1 MAIRRANILGI
12 LNEMYE
18 AEHKEHQQE
27 RDFAIKGVGLA
38 IDAKNKKELRRLEE
52 KRLAITEADA
62 NVRAKRTEQIIKL
75 EDAKAKNEENKEI
88 FNKLSTLATN
98 NRKEL
103 AIMTQEMATRL
114 YDRVIVPSFTMSNGE
129 VGFTNTTMIKKFT
142 ELIGNEPLAKDLIQ
156 FGMTRNPESGLF
168 PEIETEAILY
178 ELFGN
183 EDTANLLQQGFGFYG
198 DNQFA
203 IDRMTKIQ
211 DDFFLFKAQND
222 EIAQELRE
230 YQGLG
235 DTSIGE
241 PLKNLLLY
249 GSTEAPLRTDEDT
262 IVDLGNDMIG
272 TIPEGALDTSE
283 YEVVSEEEIVKS
295 LALNKDIPSEILKIQ
310 DSLGPLPTSEFDKI
324 AYFDKVEDVLNQNST
339 AWTAYKDE
347 YGDVDTSLPPRKNY
361 KQAKNFRLDIVQ
373 EINKSEN
380 ALRQHE
386 RKIYEKETLHGKSTD
401 KQFYYSDED
410 RANDA
415 KIAYLFKLQLGLLNY
430 HKGVANKRTDDLTEV
445 MSPAGRFF
453 SGAGLDQAFDELE
466 KESGVN
472 TLSLYGLPFQRRNR

>member
-18 AEHKEHQQE
+18 AEHREHQQE

-62 NVRAKRTEQIIKL
+62 QVRAKRTEQIIRL
-75 EDAKAKNEENKEI
+75 EEAKSKNEENKEI
-88 FNKLSTLATN
+88 FLKLSTLAN
-98 NRKEL
+98 NNQKEL
-103 AIMTQEMATRL
+103 ATMTQEMATRL
-114 YDRVIVPSFTMSNGE
+114 YDRVIVPSFTLSNGE
-129 VGFTNTTMIKKFT
+129 VAFTNANNTKAFIK
-142 ELIGNEPLAKDLIQ
+142 LIGNEPLAKDLMQ
-156 FGMTRNPESGLF
+156 FGMTRNPENGLF
-168 PEIETEAILY
+168 PEIETEALLY

-183 EDTANLLQQGFGFYG
+183 ENTANSLQQGFGFYG

-235 DTSIGE
+235 DTTIGE

-249 GSTEAPLRTDEDT
+249 GSTEVPLNKDEDT

-283 YEVVSEEEIVKS
+283 YETVNEEEIANILK
-295 LALNKDIPSEILKIQ
+295 LNKDIPNEILNIQ
-310 DSLGPLPTSEFDKI
+310 NLLGPMPRSEFDKI
-324 AYFDKVEDVLNQNST
+324 EYFGKVEDVLNQNST

-347 YGDVDTSLPPRKNY
+347 HGDIDAALPPRKNY

-373 EINKSEN
+373 EINKSQV

-386 RKIYEKETLHGKSTD
+386 RKMYEKETLHGNSTD
-401 KQFYYSDED
+401 AQFYYSDED

-415 KIAYLFKLQLGLLNY
+415 KIAYLFKLQLDLLNY
-430 HKGVANKRTDDLTEV
+430 HKSVANKRTDDLTEV
-445 MSPAGRFF
+445 MSPASRFF

-466 KESGVN
+466 KKSGVN
-472 TLSLYGLPFQRRNR
+472 TLSLYGLPFQKRNR